1 MVSQTATFKCPACG
15 GYLEFD
21 PEGQRFLCP
30 YCGAS
35 FDEEE
40 IHQQSQAK
48 EDEAEP
54 AVEDSAEGHLRTYHC
69 KMCGAEIVTDDTTAA
84 ARCYY
89 CHNPV
94 MMTDRLTEAFKPDG
108 VIPFQLDRKQAEEKF
123 NAFVKSKKFIDHSF
137 FTPQQME
144 DFSGVYYPYWL
155 ADVEGE
161 ATFNGKGTRVNVMST
176 PRETITTTRHFAVQR
191 EGKLSFRNM
200 VRKALNK
207 ADGKLSDG
215 IHPYNLGEVKP
226 FAMGYLSGFLAEKR
240 DVEAADVQGGILEET
255 QRYAQEMMSQ
265 NGEFNSLTG
274 QTDYKAT
281 KTKMKYLMLP
291 AWVLTY
297 KGGEKGEPYYYMMNG
312 QTGAVCGKLPLKKSK
327 LLLCSLIV
335 GAAVFAVLCLGG
347 AFVW

>member
-1 MVSQTATFKCPACG
+1 MSQTATFKCPSCG

-21 PEGQRFLCP
+21 PQGQRFLCP

-35 FDEEE
+35 FNEDE
-40 IHQQSQAK
+40 IHQQSAEK
-48 EDEAEP
+48 ADEAQK
-54 AVEDSAEGHLRTYHC
+54 AAEEYSGEHLRSYHC
-69 KMCGAEIVTDDTTAA
+69 KMCGAEIVTDETTAA
-84 ARCYY
+84 SRCYY

-94 MMTDRLTEAFKPDG
+94 VMTDRLSEDFKPDG
-108 VIPFQLDRKQAEEKF
+108 VIPFQLDRKAAEEKF
-123 NAFVKSKKFIDHSF
+123 NAYVKSKKFIDASF

-155 ADVEGE
+155 ADVEGK
-161 ATFNGKGTRVNVMST
+161 ASFTGHGTRVSVAST
-176 PRETITTTRHFAVQR
+176 PRQTVTTTRHYSVER
-191 EGKLSFRNM
+191 EGKLSFRNL
-200 VRKALNK
+200 VRKALSK

-215 IHPYNLGEVKP
+215 IHPYNLEAAKP

-240 DVEAADVQGGILEET
+240 DVEADDIKEGILEET
-255 QRYAQEMMSQ
+255 RGYAQSMMSQ

-274 QTDYKAT
+274 STDFKAG
-281 KTKMKYLMLP
+281 KTDMKYMLLP

-327 LLLCSLIV
+327 LLLCSLLA
-335 GAAVFAVLCLGG
+335 GAAVFALLCLGG

>member
-1 MVSQTATFKCPACG
+1 MSQTATFKCPSCG

-30 YCGAS
+30 YCSAS
-35 FDEEE
+35 FNEDE
-40 IHQQSQAK
+40 ISQQSEAR
-48 EDEAEP
+48 EAE
-54 AVEDSAEGHLRTYHC
+54 AEAVVEDSATEHLRTYHC

-94 MMTDRLTEAFKPDG
+94 VMTDRLTDEFKPDG
-108 VIPFQLDRKQAEEKF
+108 VIPFQLDRKAAEEKF
-123 NAFVKSKKFIDHSF
+123 NAYVKSKKFIDHSF

-144 DFSGVYYPYWL
+144 DFSGVYYPYWM

-161 ATFNGKGTRVNVMST
+161 ATFSGQGTRVSVATT
-176 PRETITTTRHFAVQR
+176 PKQTVTTTRYFGVQR

-200 VRKALNK
+200 VRKALSK

-215 IHPYNLGEVKP
+215 IHPYDMEAVKP

-240 DVEAADVQGGILEET
+240 DVEAEGVQGGILEET
-255 QRYAQEMMSQ
+255 QGYAQSLMSQ
-265 NGEFNSLTG
+265 KGEFNSLSG
-274 QTDYKAT
+274 QTDYQVT
-281 KTKMKYLMLP
+281 NTKMKYLMLP

-327 LLLCSLIV
+327 LLLCSLLV
-335 GAAVFAVLCLGG
+335 GAAVFAALCLGG